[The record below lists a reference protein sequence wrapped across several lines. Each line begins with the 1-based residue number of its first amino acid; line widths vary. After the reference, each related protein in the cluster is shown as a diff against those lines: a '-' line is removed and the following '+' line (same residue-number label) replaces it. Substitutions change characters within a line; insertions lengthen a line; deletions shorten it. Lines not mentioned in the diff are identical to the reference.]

1 MNDLDRD
8 LKLLEDV
15 LKDCNIFFE
24 DAKDGISRINNMT
37 IDEYAKTISRD
48 DISIK
53 AYNDLFNIV
62 EIPSQDIR
70 NIEERSY
77 EDNIDYENNIN
88 YEGNIDYEDN
98 IELSELI
105 LAA

>member
-24 DAKDGISRINNMT
+24 DAKDSISRINNMT
-37 IDEYAKTISRD
+37 INEYTKTISRD
-48 DISIK
+48 DISTK

-62 EIPSQDIR
+62 EIPTQDIKD
-70 NIEERSY
+70 IEE
-77 EDNIDYENNIN
+77 IGYEN
-88 YEGNIDYEDN
+88 N
-98 IELSELI
+98 IELSEFI
-105 LAA
+105 LVA

>member
-24 DAKDGISRINNMT
+24 DAKDSISRINNMT
-37 IDEYAKTISRD
+37 INEYAKTISRD
-48 DISIK
+48 DISTK

-62 EIPSQDIR
+62 EIPTQDIKD
-70 NIEERSY
+70 IEE
-77 EDNIDYENNIN
+77 IGYEN
-88 YEGNIDYEDN
+88 N
-98 IELSELI
+98 IELSEFI
-105 LAA
+105 LVA